1 MDVEVLN
8 DTVMRAT
15 DIWGPEKTI
24 QLIILG
30 AVGACIFLMVG
41 MNVIPNNPKQ
51 IIEKENN

>member
-15 DIWGPEKTI
+15 DIWCPEKTI

-30 AVGACIFLMVG
+30 MVG
-41 MNVIPNNPKQ
+41 IIFIPTDPKQ